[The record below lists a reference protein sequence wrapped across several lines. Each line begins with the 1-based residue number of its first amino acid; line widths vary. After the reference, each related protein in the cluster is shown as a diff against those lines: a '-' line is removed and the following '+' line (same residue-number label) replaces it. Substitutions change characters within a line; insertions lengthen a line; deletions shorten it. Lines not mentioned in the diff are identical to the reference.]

1 MSTLN
6 LCSWYIPDIHV
17 IFVRNSTYIHDDTS
31 TILVIYAPRTVPV
44 QGRRFRNM

>member
-6 LCSWYIPDIHV
+6 LCSLYIPDIHV
-17 IFVRNSTYIHDDTS
+17 IFVRNSTYIHDTS